1 MTADDIRELFASF
14 GPVAVRRMFGGA
26 GVYADGTM
34 FALEAGG
41 ELYLK
46 VDDGFALDLAA
57 RGSVPFSYEAKG
69 RRTIMSYWK
78 VPEAALDDGEDL
90 AALAG
95 RALDIARAARRAK
108 PAASGRR
115 STSAASKA
123 APAKRGKPVRGTAG
137 GH

>member
-14 GPVAVRRMFGGA
+14 GPVEVRRMFGGA

-46 VDDGFALDLAA
+46 VDDGFALDLAG
-57 RGSVPFSYEAKG
+57 RGSVPFTYEAKG

-78 VPEAALDDGEDL
+78 MPEAALDDGEDL
-90 AALAG
+90 AALAR
-95 RALDIARAARRAK
+95 RALEIARAARRAK
-108 PAASGRR
+108 TASTGRRKTSAVSKTPSKRGRPPRGGTASGE
-115 STSAASKA
+115 
-123 APAKRGKPVRGTAG
+123 
-137 GH
+137 

>member
-1 MTADDIRELFASF
+1 MTTDDIRELFASF
-14 GPVAVRRMFGGA
+14 GPVDVRRMFGGA
-26 GVYADGTM
+26 GLYADSTM

-78 VPEAALDDGEDL
+78 VPESALDDGDDL
-90 AALAG
+90 AALAR

-108 PAASGRR
+108 PASRGRR
-115 STSAASKA
+115 KAPAADKA
-123 APAKRGKPVRGTAG
+123 APAKRAKPAAG